1 MAKLIRD
8 LDVLES
14 ALENVRN
21 DVDKDNNAWVILDEL
36 VSGIIEG
43 ERHKEFKKQRNIKAD
58 FEGLNI
64 KQDVDRIT
72 NFLTNVPILHR
83 RAKEELIL
91 IEQELC
97 DLSHEPECFG
107 ERSEVEKVEFYD
119 DFERLRTLR
128 RKHKNFLYM
137 SEPVMSY
144 MREHQKAIV
153 SLKELVGKV
162 SQLDNILVEWTYK
175 PRRKEYTQEELNKF
189 VSPYK
194 K

>member
-1 MAKLIRD
+1 MVKLIRD

-14 ALENVRN
+14 ALDNMRSVV
-21 DVDKDNNAWVILDEL
+21 DVEHGHWKVLDEL

-43 ERHKEFKKQRNIKAD
+43 ERNKEFKKQRNIKAD

-64 KQDVDRIT
+64 KQDIDRIT
-72 NFLTNVPILHR
+72 NFLTNVPISHK
-83 RAKEELIL
+83 RAKDELVL

-107 ERSEVEKVEFYD
+107 ERDDAEKIKFYD
-119 DFERLRTLR
+119 EFERLRALR
-128 RKHKNFLYM
+128 RKYKNFLYM
-137 SEPVMSY
+137 TEPVMNY
-144 MREHQKAIV
+144 VKMYPLAITELKKLV
-153 SLKELVGKV
+153 SKV
-162 SQLDNILVEWTYK
+162 SKMDNILIEWTYK